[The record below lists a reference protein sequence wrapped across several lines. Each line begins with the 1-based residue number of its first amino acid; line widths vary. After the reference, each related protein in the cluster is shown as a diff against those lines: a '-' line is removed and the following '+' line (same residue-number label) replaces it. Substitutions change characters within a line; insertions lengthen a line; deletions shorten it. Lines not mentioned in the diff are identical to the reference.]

1 MKKIFNI
8 LTALAFI
15 PAVTSCYDFIKVSG
29 GQTGDD
35 AIFAFTADKYNLESD
50 GTDEVTFTLIDK
62 ESGMDLT
69 ATTLNK
75 VYFKNLTTG
84 EELPHGTRSFQSIT
98 DGVYEFQAS
107 FGSAVCEQTVTVI
120 SQNRNKYEKY
130 HKNVAVIKITS
141 ESCSAC
147 PDWGVRY
154 SKISDY
160 HKEHAILMECHG
172 NFQRQDKYS
181 LQLNGKDLALVLGGN
196 FWASLTWPSSIYDMR
211 SGLISGGTSAIEDKI
226 KEQLWDNPAT
236 CGMKISS
243 SLSSNEL
250 KIDVTFCSEK
260 DGSYDIAYVVLL
272 DNEYYSDAAFPLED
286 KTFSE
291 IIYACSENISGYQKS
306 SAFEATAG
314 KEVKKSYTFSN
325 PAFEAKKK
333 NLRVVALAMR
343 KGEGED
349 GKSFIDNAVECPVGS
364 STDYL
369 YN

>member
-160 HKEHAILMECHG
+160 HKEHAILLECHG

-181 LQLNGKDLALVLGGN
+181 LQLNGKDLALVFGN
-196 FWASLTWPSSIYDMR
+196 KFWASMTWPSSIYDLR
-211 SGLISGGTSAIEDKI
+211 SGLVSGGTSNIESKI
-226 KEQLWDNPAT
+226 EEQLWNNPAS
-236 CGMKISS
+236 CGMKLST
-243 SLSSNEL
+243 SLNSNVI
-250 KIDVTFCSEK
+250 KIDVSFCSEK
-260 DGSYDIAYVVLL
+260 NGSYDLAYAILL
-272 DNEYYSDAAFPLED
+272 DNEYYPDAAFAPAD
-286 KTFSE
+286 YTFSE
-291 IIYACSENISGYQKS
+291 ILYACSDNIAAYSS
-306 SAFEATAG
+306 ASAFEAEAG
-314 KEVKKSYTFSN
+314 KEVKKSYSISNSTFDS
-325 PAFEAKKK
+325 KKK
-333 NLRVVALAMR
+333 NLRAVVLALR
-343 KGEGED
+343 KDENGNTY
-349 GKSFIDNAVECPVGS
+349 IDNAVECPVGS